1 MIFKKKIHLL
11 HILFL
16 QLVQGLSGLKKSK
29 EVYFP
34 FRTHSVLFALFYIY
48 LIFRSLCVHLEFWAQ
63 LCGYQIKMEAVV
75 VIVLLLNTQSVLKS
89 FHAVDILAIFAA
101 TQASLKQQMT
111 LLSARNS
118 QHHALKPAV
127 IIENGSLC
135 KYQLDIEQGLY
146 YLEQ

>member
-1 MIFKKKIHLL
+1 MCAPRVLGLALWLSDKNGGRRRHRSTI
-11 HILFL
+11 IL
-16 QLVQGLSGLKKSK
+16 K
-29 EVYFP
+29 
-34 FRTHSVLFALFYIY
+34 
-48 LIFRSLCVHLEFWAQ
+48 
-63 LCGYQIKMEAVV
+63 
-75 VIVLLLNTQSVLKS
+75 SVLKS

-135 KYQLDIEQGLY
+135 KY
-146 YLEQ
+146 